1 MSLLTFWL
9 WVVAT
14 YLLLVLL
21 FLWVAGVLPAP
32 QPPAIS

>member
-1 MSLLTFWL
+1 MSLLAFWL

-21 FLWVAGVLPAP
+21 CLWVAGVLPAP